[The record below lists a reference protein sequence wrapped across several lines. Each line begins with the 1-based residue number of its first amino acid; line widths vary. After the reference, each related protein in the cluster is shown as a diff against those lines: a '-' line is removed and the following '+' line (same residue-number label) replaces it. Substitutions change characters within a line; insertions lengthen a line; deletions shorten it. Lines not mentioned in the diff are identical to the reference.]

1 MVVACCPALRSG
13 EPASRC
19 STTRSAAA
27 ANEFRGRRGRRR
39 QIVAMIPLLL
49 MVAFLLSASPVDS
62 FGVERILPAAR
73 SLFLAAESSRQRQP
87 RRVSVLFAS
96 TSTRRS
102 GSSSSDN
109 DVRFLG
115 RGPRAIVREG
125 AVLVA
130 PQHEYHHYY
139 RQAAIFVYDMGYED
153 DHLEQEGVYVIRGVI
168 LDHPTPFTLQEMIPA
183 KFVQQPPGD
192 NNDNNSNNPLGESL
206 LFRGGDKGADGV
218 VLLHNRPELGVA
230 EIGASGVF
238 QGGWDAALAAVAAN
252 EADADD
258 FKAFFNYCE
267 FTEAELEELLESE
280 EDGDGWASVEVG
292 NDIVLSDQWDRGDCW
307 KRLRNA
313 VSQQMKA

>member
-1 MVVACCPALRSG
+1 MVVSCRNG
-13 EPASRC
+13 KVFH
-19 STTRSAAA
+19 STTRNAAA
-27 ANEFRGRRGRRR
+27 GNEFRRRR
-39 QIVAMIPLLL
+39 RRIISVAMVPVLVVLAFLSAMIP
-49 MVAFLLSASPVDS
+49 VVS
-62 FGVERILPAAR
+62 FGVEQILPAR
-73 SLFLAAESSRQRQP
+73 SFLATESSR

-102 GSSSSDN
+102 GGGSSDS

-115 RGPRAIVREG
+115 KGPRAIVREG
-125 AVLVA
+125 SVLVA

-139 RQAAIFVYDMGYED
+139 RQAAIFVYDMGQD
-153 DHLEQEGVYVIRGVI
+153 EQEGVYVIRGVI
-168 LDHPTPFTLQEMIPA
+168 LDHPTPFTLREMIPA
-183 KFVQQPPGD
+183 KFVQQPGAD
-192 NNDNNSNNPLGESL
+192 DNDNSNPLGESL

-218 VLLHNRPELGVA
+218 VLLHNRPELGVS

-267 FTEAELEELLESE
+267 FTEAELEDLLESE
-280 EDGDGWASVEVG
+280 EDGDSWASVEVG